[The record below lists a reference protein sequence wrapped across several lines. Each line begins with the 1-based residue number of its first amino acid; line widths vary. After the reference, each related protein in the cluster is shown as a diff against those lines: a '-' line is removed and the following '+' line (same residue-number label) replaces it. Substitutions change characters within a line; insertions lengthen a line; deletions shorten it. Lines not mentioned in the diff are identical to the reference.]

1 MKDKKILLVAINSKY
16 IHSNLAVYCLK
27 SAAAPYDNLVHIKEY
42 SINNQLKDI
51 LRWIYEEKPDVIGFS
66 CYIWNISY
74 VTGLIEELSKIM
86 PKVHIWLGGPEVSYN
101 ATNYVS
107 KYPFVKGVMKGEGEE
122 IFRQLVSCYANDD
135 MDGIARINGITMNYN
150 GEIIDNAY
158 MAPMVELQQVP
169 YDINALENRII
180 YYESSRGCP
189 FSCSYCLSSIDKKLR
204 FKDLNMVKQDLD
216 MFIAHEVKQVKFI
229 DRTFNAKKNH
239 AYAIWRHIMEKDK
252 GITNFH
258 FEVAADLLDD
268 EGIELLNSMRPG
280 LVQLEVGVQSTNGDT
295 ITAINRKMNIDKVR
309 SVVERIHSKGNVHM
323 HLDLIAGL
331 PYEDLT
337 SFSKSFDDIYSMK
350 PEQLQ
355 LGFLKVLHGSPM
367 EIDAAKYGIVTE
379 SMPPYEVLYTRWLS
393 FDDVLLLKLVE
404 NVVEM
409 FYNSGM
415 FKTSLNYLEKHFK
428 SPFEMYRLLGEYY
441 DMKYPS
447 GSLPSRNGKYELVYE
462 FFTQFEQIDEGY
474 LVELLKYDMLC
485 RDNLK
490 SLPYFIKQDNE
501 TAIRARKLWPGE
513 KMTKAEH
520 IEIFKI
526 DIQKYINSGV
536 IQEGEFPL
544 HFDYLNRDAL
554 TNNATIITI
563 TEMENNNE
571 RRTGNNPAN

>member
-27 SAAAPYDNLVHIKEY
+27 SAATPHDDLVHIKEY

-66 CYIWNISY
+66 CYIWNITY
-74 VTGLIEELSKIM
+74 VTTLIEELAKIM
-86 PKVHIWLGGPEVSYN
+86 PNVHIWLGGPEVSYN
-101 ATNYVS
+101 S
-107 KYPFVKGVMKGEGEE
+107 LKYLEEHPFIKGVMKGEGEE
-122 IFRQLVSCYANDD
+122 IFKQLVASYAIDD
-135 MDGIARINGITMNYN
+135 FDSIARINGITMNYK
-150 GEIIDNAY
+150 GEMIDNPF
-158 MAPMVELQQVP
+158 MMPSKELSQVP
-169 YDINALENRII
+169 YDITALENRII

-189 FSCSYCLSSIDKKLR
+189 FSCSYCLSSIDKQLR
-204 FKDLNMVKQDLD
+204 FKSLDLVKQDLD
-216 MFIAHEVKQVKFI
+216 MFIVHEVKQIKFI
-229 DRTFNAKKNH
+229 DRTFNAKKEH
-239 AYAIWRHIMEKDK
+239 AYAIWRHIMENDK

-258 FEVAADLLDD
+258 FEIAADLLDD
-268 EGIELLNSMRPG
+268 EGIEILNSMRPG
-280 LVQLEVGVQSTNGDT
+280 LVQLEIGVQSTNEAT
-295 ITAINRKMNIDKVR
+295 IEAINRKMKLDKLR
-309 SVVERIHSKGNVHM
+309 EVVSRIHQKGNVHM

-337 SFSKSFDDIYSMK
+337 SFAKSFDDIYSMK

-367 EIDAAKYGIVTE
+367 EKDATKYGIVTE
-379 SMPPYEVLYTRWLS
+379 CLPPYEVLYTNWLS

-415 FKTSLNYLEKHFK
+415 FNTSLNYLEEHFD
-428 SPFEMYRLLGEYY
+428 SAFEMYRLLGNFY
-441 DMKYPS
+441 DMKYPV
-447 GSLPSRNGKYELVYE
+447 GSLPSRNGKYELIYE
-462 FFTQFEQIDEGY
+462 FSSQYDRIDKEY

-501 TAIRARKLWPGE
+501 IALRARKLWTGD

-526 DIQKYINSGV
+526 DIQKYIDSGV
-536 IQEGEFPL
+536 IEEGEYPL

-571 RRTGNNPAN
+571 RRTGNN

>member
-27 SAAAPYDNLVHIKEY
+27 AAATPHDNLVHIKEY
-42 SINNQLKDI
+42 SINNQLKEI

-74 VTGLIEELSKIM
+74 VTGLIKELAKIL

-101 ATNYVS
+101 AGDYVCN
-107 KYPFVKGVMKGEGEE
+107 YPFIKGVMKGEGEE
-122 IFRQLVSCYANDD
+122 IFRRLVECYANDD
-135 MDGIARINGITMNYN
+135 MDAIAGIDGITMKYN
-150 GEIIDNAY
+150 GEIIDNSFMPP
-158 MAPMVELQQVP
+158 MAQLSQVP
-169 YDINALENRII
+169 YDIDALENRII

-204 FKDLNMVKQDLD
+204 FKNLDMVKQDLD

-229 DRTFNAKKNH
+229 DRTFNAKKEH
-239 AYAIWRHIMEKDK
+239 AYAIWRHIMENDR

-268 EGIELLNSMRPG
+268 EGIEILNAMRPG
-280 LVQLEVGVQSTNGDT
+280 LVQLEVGVQSTNEAT
-295 ITAINRKMNIDKVR
+295 IEAINRKMNIDKVR
-309 SVVERIHSKGNVHM
+309 DVVARVHSKGNVHM

-331 PYEDLT
+331 PYEDLF
-337 SFSKSFDDIYSMK
+337 SFAKSFDDIYYMK

-367 EIDAAKYGIVTE
+367 EKSAAEYGIVAE
-379 SMPPYEVLYTRWLS
+379 SEPPYEVLYTKWLN

-415 FKTSLNYLEKHFK
+415 FKTSLNYLEKHFE
-428 SPFEMYRLLGEYY
+428 SPFEMYRLLGEFY
-441 DMKYPS
+441 DIKYPI

-462 FFTQFEQIDEGY
+462 FFTQFEQIDERC
-474 LVELLKYDMLC
+474 LVEFLKYDMLC

-501 TAIRARKLWPGE
+501 NAIRARKLCSGR

-526 DIQKYINSGV
+526 DIQKYIDSGV
-536 IQEGEFPL
+536 IQEGEYPM

-563 TEMENNNE
+563 TEMENENE
-571 RRTGNNPAN
+571 RRTGNN